1 MEGGSSALK
10 GAEVNKTKLK
20 PRFLKKAVESE
31 IIVSVISSSLCVV
44 QSISWIY

>member
-20 PRFLKKAVESE
+20 PYLFLRFSYDAGLAFLKKGTNILV
-31 IIVSVISSSLCVV
+31 
-44 QSISWIY
+44 Y